1 MSIFQTPKQLQG
13 RLAQFLS
20 QAAKKT
26 ALLQQLQ
33 DQVSDL
39 QQVVEGLPI
48 AMAVGVLQVE
58 APVLLRVK
66 ALILQMPAV
75 PTSFRRHGDHALGR
89 YFPVG
94 DPGPGGGL
102 PVDGFLALNGLKSPG
117 TFFGRRCTTTPGP
130 TGTLAVRPRA

>member
-1 MSIFQTPKQLQG
+1 LVVKCGGDIFQTPKQLQG

-39 QQVVEGLPI
+39 QQVVKGLPM

-58 APVLLRVK
+58 APVLLRVNSK
-66 ALILQMPAV
+66 P
-75 PTSFRRHGDHALGR
+75 
-89 YFPVG
+89 
-94 DPGPGGGL
+94 
-102 PVDGFLALNGLKSPG
+102 
-117 TFFGRRCTTTPGP
+117 
-130 TGTLAVRPRA
+130 